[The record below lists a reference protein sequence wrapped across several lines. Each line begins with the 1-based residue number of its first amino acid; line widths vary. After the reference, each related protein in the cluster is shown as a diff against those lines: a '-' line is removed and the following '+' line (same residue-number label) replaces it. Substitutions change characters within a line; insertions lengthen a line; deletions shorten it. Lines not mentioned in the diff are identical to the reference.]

1 MNAAAHRVV
10 IADDHTLLREALAE
24 LIQGMGDFDVVAA
37 VGDAPGM
44 VAAVAEHR
52 PDVVLMDIE
61 MPGNEDP
68 ARTVRSLQAAS
79 SDTKIM
85 VLTMHD
91 DLLLLQTL
99 LPLGIRGYL
108 HKTST
113 HRALTAALRDAC
125 SQDGLTVSLP
135 PRARPLGGGEP
146 EAAAPAP
153 PVPGS
158 VPVPGSAPVPG
169 SVPAAPV
176 SEPDRDLLSHR
187 EREVLALVA
196 SGLSNRRTASHLGL
210 TEGTIKRHM
219 RNIFAKLGATS
230 RLDASN
236 KAVSAGLIPA
246 PTAPPAPAPAPPGAH
261 GGGHRPAT
269 WQRR

>member
-1 MNAAAHRVV
+1 MSAHGHAHRVV

-37 VGDAPGM
+37 AGDAPGM

-79 SDTKIM
+79 ADTKIM

-135 PRARPLGGGEP
+135 PRSRPLTAGEA
-146 EAAAPAP
+146 ETAGPAP
-153 PVPGS
+153 
-158 VPVPGSAPVPG
+158 SAPGPG
-169 SVPAAPV
+169 SVPAAAV
-176 SEPDRDLLSHR
+176 SEPDRDRLSHR

-246 PTAPPAPAPAPPGAH
+246 PTAPPASAPPQPGPQQAA
-261 GGGHRPAT
+261 GRRPAT

>member
-1 MNAAAHRVV
+1 MNANAHRVV

-79 SDTKIM
+79 ADTKIM

-135 PRARPLGGGEP
+135 PRARPRTAGEP
-146 EAAAPAP
+146 EAAAAP
-153 PVPGS
+153 SASGAGPV
-158 VPVPGSAPVPG
+158 
-169 SVPAAPV
+169 APV
-176 SEPDRDLLSHR
+176 SEPDRELLSHR
-187 EREVLALVA
+187 EREVIALVA

-230 RLDASN
+230 RLDAAN

-246 PTAPPAPAPAPPGAH
+246 PTTPPAPAPPQPGTHAD
-261 GGGHRPAT
+261 GQRPAS